1 MTQIPA
7 RFLED
12 RDLRDKARAVLAED
26 IARLQGSLEEEGI
39 ASRVSSGVTST
50 ISTRIRTGARDVLDL
65 AGAQAEDKKGVL
77 ALLIGAIILWFARE
91 PIFAWFD
98 ELRAEEGDSEGD
110 NELPPE
116 AASPAAA
123 SAGDPA

>member
-1 MTQIPA
+1 MTHLPA
-7 RFLED
+7 RFRED

-26 IARLQGSLEEEGI
+26 LARLQGSLEEQGI

-50 ISTRIRTGARDVLDL
+50 ISTRIKTGARDVLDL
-65 AGAQAEDKKGVL
+65 ARAQAEDKKGVL

-98 ELRAEEGDSEGD
+98 ELRAEDGYTD

-116 AASPAAA
+116 AAPPAAA
-123 SAGDPA
+123 STGDPA